1 MIDFSHYDITNRVPG
16 VYAEVDPSGANTG
29 SAILRALIIGQG
41 ETGKVSAA
49 QAGVP
54 VIYSGQADAEA
65 LYGARSPLA
74 MMTKVYRLADPFGE
88 LWHLPLAD
96 AAGGAAA
103 TGTLALTG
111 TAAEA
116 GTLGVY
122 IGGVRVPVQVGP
134 GDTAAV
140 VATNLAAA
148 CSAAI
153 LPATAAATDGSV
165 TFTATGKGAWGNEIP
180 IAVNF
185 GGILAGE
192 TMPTGLTATVTA
204 MAGGT
209 GVPALAAAL
218 ANLGETT
225 FDFIICPYTDTT
237 SLDALKTFL
246 DDVSGRWSWQQMLYG
261 GFFTAFRGT
270 LGERITYGKA
280 RNDPHGSSIGF
291 QGSPSPAW
299 LWAAS
304 YGGVCAAS
312 LRVDPAL
319 PLQNIALP
327 GIIAPPIAERDDPSE
342 RNSLLYAGN
351 STYKVGADGTVYL
364 DRAVTFYQKNAAGV
378 ADNAYLDVETP
389 YTLQYLIRDLRTH
402 LATVYERK
410 KLVADG
416 TTIEGG
422 SNMVTSQTVLASA
435 IARYRTYCEVLGLA
449 QNFEAFR
456 IGARAE
462 NAGKGVVKL
471 LAPFDVANQLRVIAI
486 KVNFLKS

>member
-1 MIDFSHYDITNRVPG
+1 MIDFSHYDTSNRVPG

-29 SAILRALIIGQG
+29 AAIQRSLIIAQG
-41 ETGKVSAA
+41 EASKVTAA
-49 QAGVP
+49 QSGLP
-54 VIYSGQADAEA
+54 VIFSGQSDAEA

-74 MMTKVYRLADPFGE
+74 MMTKVYRRADSFGE
-88 LWHLPLAD
+88 LWVLPLAD
-96 AAGGAAA
+96 ADGAAAA
-103 TGTLALTG
+103 TGTLAFTG
-111 TAAEA
+111 TASAA
-116 GTLGVY
+116 GTIGVY
-122 IGGVRVPVQVGP
+122 VGGVRVPVPVSA
-134 GDTAAV
+134 GDTAAI
-140 VATNLAAA
+140 VAGNVAAA
-148 CSAAI
+148 CSTAI
-153 LPATAAATDGSV
+153 LPAIAAEASGTV
-165 TFTATGKGAWGNEIP
+165 TFTAIGKGTWGNDIP
-180 IAVNF
+180 ILLNF

-192 TMPTGLTATVTA
+192 VMPAGLTATVTA
-204 MAGGT
+204 MSGGT
-209 GVPALAAAL
+209 GVPPLAAAL
-218 ANLGETT
+218 ANLGETA
-225 FDFIICPYTDTT
+225 FDFIVCPYNDTA
-237 SLDALKTFL
+237 SLDALKAFF

-270 LGERITYGKA
+270 LGERIAYGTA
-280 RNDPHGSSIGF
+280 RNDPHGSSIGAK
-291 QGSPSPAW
+291 GSPSPAW

-327 GIIAPPIAERDDPSE
+327 GIIAPPIADRDDLPE

-351 STYKVGADGTVYL
+351 STYKVGNDGTVYL
-364 DRAVTFYQKNAAGV
+364 DRAVTFYQENAAGV

-389 YTLQYLIRDLRTH
+389 YTLQYLIRDMRTH
-402 LATVYERK
+402 LATVYARK

-416 TTIEGG
+416 ATIEGG

-456 IGARAE
+456 TGARAE
-462 NAGKGVVKL
+462 NAGNGVVKL